1 MSCHGSVR
9 WTDGESEMPIVQ
21 RTKKGLTCG
30 WYGRYAATQHMAIHK
45 RNDHMKTSTVNLEIL
60 KEFGVAGFEAARN
73 LGELNLR
80 TWEKLVAK
88 QTETF
93 GLFIDAGIEMVKATT
108 ELKDVKALVNVEM
121 EVAKQ
126 VGEILV
132 TKGRETLQV
141 TTDARDDYRSWVEQG
156 VEVFTQQV
164 EKSAKA
170 A

>member
-1 MSCHGSVR
+1 
-9 WTDGESEMPIVQ
+9 
-21 RTKKGLTCG
+21 
-30 WYGRYAATQHMAIHK
+30 
-45 RNDHMKTSTVNLEIL
+45 MKTSTVNLEIL